1 MRGVGEGRGGGY
13 VGGTLLGS
21 IAKLGFKFAF
31 VKDDG
36 KEAANGSGV

>member
-1 MRGVGEGRGGGY
+1 MGRAGEGGI

>member
-1 MRGVGEGRGGGY
+1 MRRGGGCGI
-13 VGGTLLGS
+13 VGGTLLRS

-36 KEAANGSGV
+36 KETTNGNGM